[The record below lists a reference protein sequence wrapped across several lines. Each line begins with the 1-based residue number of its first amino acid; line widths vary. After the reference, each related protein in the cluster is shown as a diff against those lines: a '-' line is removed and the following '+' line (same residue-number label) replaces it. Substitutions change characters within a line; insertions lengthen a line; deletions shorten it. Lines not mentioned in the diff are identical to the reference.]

1 MGKQKR
7 FRKER
12 AEKATDA
19 LLAEGTPS
27 RPKWYYLVLRLVNV
41 FFGCVAISVIAGF
54 LFQKYIPDNTSVGPA
69 LITMGLWAVWI
80 VYVFKIMR
88 FKGEKIPES

>member
-12 AEKATDA
+12 VEKATDA

-27 RPKWYYLVLRLVNV
+27 RPKLYYLVLRSEKVYI
-41 FFGCVAISVIAGF
+41 CSEAI
-54 LFQKYIPDNTSVGPA
+54 
-69 LITMGLWAVWI
+69 
-80 VYVFKIMR
+80 
-88 FKGEKIPES
+88 

>member
-41 FFGCVAISVIAGF
+41 FFGCVAISVIAVF
-54 LFQKYIPDNTSVGPA
+54 LFQKYMPDNTSVGPA
-69 LITMGLWAVWI
+69 LITMGIWAVWI
-80 VYVFKIMR
+80 IYVFKIMR
-88 FKGEKIPES
+88 FKGEKTPES

>member
-19 LLAEGTPS
+19 LLAEGAPS

-41 FFGCVAISVIAGF
+41 F
-54 LFQKYIPDNTSVGPA
+54 
-69 LITMGLWAVWI
+69 LIW
-80 VYVFKIMR
+80 
-88 FKGEKIPES
+88 

>member
-41 FFGCVAISVIAGF
+41 FFGCVAICGFSVPEIYTGQYVRRSGAH
-54 LFQKYIPDNTSVGPA
+54 YDGP
-69 LITMGLWAVWI
+69 MGCLDCL
-80 VYVFKIMR
+80 R
-88 FKGEKIPES
+88 L